1 MARADVLAA
10 QDLQACGIDPAQQFL
25 ARAQLQVL
33 GQIRQNQPA
42 FAARQQ
48 MCSKALDKTAQHAAA
63 FVIDGLLQ
71 QGAGLARQPRW
82 IADHQGGPAF
92 REQVRLAQAH
102 ALRQTQ
108 PLKVVLRA
116 GQCPVAQVGG
126 HHLPHATVQQES
138 GKHTRARAD
147 IPDGGISL
155 LGCGRQGRLRH
166 QIQVLAAHRGE
177 HAVVRVNAELRHAR
191 HGQGHALLAPLMC
204 AQGTQQFTQ
213 GNDHAV
219 RTLVGGN
226 LAPGFATGFAP
237 VRCAA
242 QGAVPAGIELDH
254 HAGQD
259 ARTLR
264 QCLAVQVEG
273 VGKDRLGVFLAG
285 AALARLGGSLTC
297 GLVEAAAQGRQQLP
311 GILEIAAPQH
321 GLAFAGQAVGA
332 VGGQAVISD
341 DDAAR
346 CGHGAVRAPQ
356 GNLGG
361 LVLLP
366 LQQGPVL
373 GRGQGL
379 LLRE

>member
-1 MARADVLAA
+1 MH
-10 QDLQACGIDPAQQFL
+10 
-25 ARAQLQVL
+25 
-33 GQIRQNQPA
+33 
-42 FAARQQ
+42 
-48 MCSKALDKTAQHAAA
+48 KAAQHAAA
-63 FVIDGLLQ
+63 FVVDGLLQ

-92 REQVRLAQAH
+92 GEQVCLAQAH
-102 ALRQTQ
+102 ALRQSQ
-108 PLKVVLRA
+108 SLQVVLRT
-116 GQCPVAQVGG
+116 GQGPVAQVGG

-147 IPDGGISL
+147 IPDCGIGL

-177 HAVVRVNAELRHAR
+177 HAVVRMNAELRHAR
-191 HGQGHALLAPLMC
+191 HSQGHALLAPLMR
-204 AQGTQQFTQ
+204 AQRAQQFTQ
-213 GNDHAV
+213 GNDDAA
-219 RTLVGGN
+219 RTLIGGN
-226 LAPGFATGFAP
+226 VAPGLAAGLAP
-237 VRCAA
+237 VRGAA
-242 QGAVPAGIELDH
+242 QGAMPAGIELDH
-254 HAGQD
+254 HAGQN
-259 ARTLR
+259 ACPLR
-264 QCLAVQVEG
+264 QRLAVQVEG
-273 VGKDRLGVFLAG
+273 MGKDRLGVFLAG
-285 AALARLGGSLTC
+285 PPMASLGGRLTC
-297 GLVEAAAQGRQQLP
+297 RLVQAAAQRRQQLP

-321 GLAFAGQAVGA
+321 RLAFAGQAVGA
-332 VGGQAVISD
+332 VGRQAVVGD

-356 GNLGG
+356 RCLRG